1 MEHPTLETMA
11 RWLAGR
17 LEHETV
23 LREIAPHLQAQCPIC
38 QEQYEQILRLT
49 REAGH
54 SDEEVGVV
62 EWREAPE
69 LLARLEELAFPERI
83 RRAEEDEAFHTWG
96 LCQLLLQRSREVVSE
111 SPKTAHERAELA
123 IVVSRHLGA
132 AYDLDWVLD
141 LRARAHAHVG
151 NALRVLG
158 ELLSAETAFR
168 KAVAS
173 LEQSQTGNTWA
184 QAEIFSMKASLRIDQ
199 RRFQEARAL
208 LDKAQDGFRQEKDS
222 HGLGKVFLQNAKL
235 FQEMGD
241 LEQAITLLQRA
252 DEAIDR
258 SQEPHLYAL
267 AKQNLLGFLS
277 LAGRFYEADSLLEE
291 VWLLFRETARPLELV
306 KLRWTEGSI
315 ASGLGRL
322 DEAEAAYREAQR
334 DLLKHGVLYS
344 VALVSLDLAL
354 LLSRQGRTEELKL
367 LAAELME
374 IFSAQEVHREAT
386 AALVLFQR
394 ACEEERVTAEL
405 ISRLAALLRRKN
417 QP

>member
-23 LREIAPHLQAQCPIC
+23 LREIAPHLQAQCPTC
-38 QEQYEQILRLT
+38 REQYEQILRLT

-69 LLARLEELAFPERI
+69 LLARLEELAFPERV
-83 RRAEEDEAFHTWG
+83 RRVEQDEAFHTWG

-111 SPKTAHERAELA
+111 NPKTAHERSELA
-123 IVVSRHLGA
+123 VIVSRHLSP
-132 AYDLDWVLD
+132 AYDPGWILD

-158 ELLSAETAFR
+158 ELVSAESAFR
-168 KAVAS
+168 KAES
-173 LEQSQTGNTWA
+173 CLEQSRTGNAWVE
-184 QAEIFSMKASLRIDQ
+184 AEVLDMKASLRIDQ
-199 RRFQEARAL
+199 RSFDEALAL
-208 LDKAQDGFRQEKDS
+208 LNRAQDRYRQESDS
-222 HGLGKVFLQNAKL
+222 HGLAKVVLQRAKL
-235 FQEMGD
+235 LREKGE
-241 LEQAITLLQRA
+241 LEQAIDLLRST
-252 DEAIDR
+252 DEISR
-258 SQEPHLYAL
+258 SEEPHLYAL
-267 AKQNLLGFLS
+267 AQHNLIGFLA
-277 LAGRFYEADSLLEE
+277 LAGRFEEAGKLAEE
-291 VWLLFRETARPLELV
+291 VRPLFRGTAHPLDWV
-306 KLRWTEGSI
+306 RLRWSEG
-315 ASGLGRL
+315 AVAFGLGRL
-322 DEAEAAYREAQR
+322 EEAEAAYREVRR
-334 DLLKHGVLYS
+334 DLLEHGVLYS

-354 LLSRQGRTEELKL
+354 LLSRQGRTEELKR

-394 ACEEERVTAEL
+394 ACDEERITAEL
-405 ISRLAALLRRKN
+405 ISNLAALLRRRN

>member
-23 LREIAPHLQAQCPIC
+23 LREIAPHLQAQCPVC
-38 QEQYEQILRLT
+38 REQYEQILRLT

-69 LLARLEELAFPERI
+69 LLARLEELAFPERV
-83 RRAEEDEAFHTWG
+83 RHAEEDDAFHTWG

-111 SPKTAHERAELA
+111 SPKTAHERSELA
-123 IVVSRHLGA
+123 VIVSRHLSP
-132 AYDLDWVLD
+132 AYDPSWILD

-158 ELLSAETAFR
+158 ELVSAESAFR
-168 KAVAS
+168 KAEAC
-173 LEQSQTGNTWA
+173 LEQSRTGNVWIE
-184 QAEIFSMKASLRIDQ
+184 AEIQGMKASLRIDQ
-199 RRFQEARAL
+199 RRFDEALDL
-208 LDKAQDGFRQEKDS
+208 LDRARDRYRQENDF
-222 HGLGKVFLQNAKL
+222 HGLAKVVLKRAKL
-235 FQEMGD
+235 LREKGD
-241 LEQAITLLQRA
+241 LEQAIDLLQST
-252 DEAIDR
+252 DEISR
-258 SQEPHLYAL
+258 SEEPRLHAL
-267 AKQNLLGFLS
+267 ARYNLLAFLV
-277 LAGRFYEADSLLEE
+277 LADRFHEGLELIPE
-291 VWLLFRETARPLELV
+291 VQDLFRETAGPLDRV
-306 KLRWTEGSI
+306 RLRWTEGNL
-315 ASGLGRL
+315 AFGLGRL
-322 DEAEAAYREAQR
+322 DEAEAAYREVQR
-334 DLLKHGVLYS
+334 DLLEHGVLYS

-394 ACEEERVTAEL
+394 ACDEERVTAEL